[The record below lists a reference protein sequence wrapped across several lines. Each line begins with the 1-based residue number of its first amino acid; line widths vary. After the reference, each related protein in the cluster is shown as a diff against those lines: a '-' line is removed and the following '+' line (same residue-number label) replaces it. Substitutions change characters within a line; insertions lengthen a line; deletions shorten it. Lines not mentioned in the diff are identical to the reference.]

1 MTPGADVDRRSGDDG
16 VVGGGGGVDGGGVD
30 GGDGGDAP
38 RKAGS
43 GGGGVFLG
51 RGGGD
56 ARGGDWCTGSWC
68 TPKPSSS
75 DEFDG
80 GDGGDASAASTPAI
94 RTEGCPP
101 ATRLVAWNDGTVNML
116 DDAVRSSKAR
126 CVRSLWSRRFRAFS
140 SRPSAPVTLHSP
152 GFFAPR

>member
-1 MTPGADVDRRSGDDG
+1 MSRDSSSARTRLSCSAASSRRTLSIMTPGADADRRSGDDG

-38 RKAGS
+38 RRPGS

-101 ATRLVAWNDGTVNML
+101 PPDSSLGTTAQSTAPTNDAAMMPRLQN
-116 DDAVRSSKAR
+116 
-126 CVRSLWSRRFRAFS
+126 
-140 SRPSAPVTLHSP
+140 
-152 GFFAPR
+152 